1 MIEYLKR
8 LLTVSLSVLS
18 IPAQAQESVV
28 LRAARMLD
36 VATGRIVASPVIVVA
51 NGRIESVSSGS
62 GPAVPASAKVIDL
75 GDVTLLPG
83 FIDSHV
89 HLTMN
94 LERGSEMRQ
103 VTQTTPAATV
113 RGVRNARAMLM
124 SGFTTVRNV
133 GSDDFIDV
141 ALMKASDD
149 GWIESPRI
157 IPAGHSLGITGGH
170 CDATGLRPGV
180 LELSPRDG
188 IVDGPDQVLQ
198 AVRYQLK
205 HGAKVIKICA
215 TAGVLSF
222 EESVG
227 AQQMSDEEMAA
238 AVGEARRHGVKVAAH
253 AHGSEGIKAAIRA
266 GVASIEHGSMLDD
279 ETFALMKQRGTY
291 LVPTTYLADAIDLA
305 AIPPA
310 FRVKAERV
318 LPLARA
324 SLERAIRAGVKIA
337 FGTDAA
343 VIPHEHA
350 VREFNTLVRR
360 GMSPLDAL
368 RAGTTNAADLLG
380 TPDRGRL
387 AAGLLAD
394 IVAVPGNPLED
405 IRATERVSFVMKGG
419 RVFRHD
425 AAREAG
431 SP

>member
-1 MIEYLKR
+1 VNSGVK
-8 LLTVSLSVLS
+8 VVLAVFLGVLAL
-18 IPAQAQESVV
+18 PAYAQESVV

-36 VATGRIVASPVIVVA
+36 VTTGKIIASPVIVVT
-51 NGRIESVSSGS
+51 NGRIASVSSGS
-62 GPAVPASAKVIDL
+62 GPAAPASARVIDL

-83 FIDSHV
+83 FIDSHT
-89 HLTMN
+89 HLTSN
-94 LERGSEMRQ
+94 LERGSETRD
-103 VTQTTPAATV
+103 VTEPTPALTV
-113 RGVRNARAMLM
+113 RGVRNARAMLI

-133 GSDDFIDV
+133 GSRDFADV

-149 GWIESPRI
+149 GWIDAPRI
-157 IPAGHSLGITGGH
+157 IPAGHSIGITGGH
-170 CDATGLRPGV
+170 CDATGFRPGI
-180 LELSPRDG
+180 LELSARDG
-188 IVDGPDQVLQ
+188 VVDGPDQVTQ

-238 AVGEARRHGVKVAAH
+238 AVGEAKRHGVKVAAH
-253 AHGSEGIKAAIRA
+253 AHGAEGIKAAIRA

-279 ETFALMKQRGTY
+279 EILALMKQRGTY
-291 LVPTTYLADAIDLA
+291 LVPTTYLADAINLA
-305 AIPPA
+305 VLPPI
-310 FRVKAERV
+310 FRTKAENV

-324 SLERAIRAGVKIA
+324 SLTRAIRAGVKIA

-350 VREFNTLVRR
+350 VREFNTLVQR
-360 GMSPLDAL
+360 GMSPLEAL
-368 RAGTTNAADLLG
+368 RAGTVNAADLLG

-394 IVAVPGNPLED
+394 IVAMPGNPLED

-419 RVFRHD
+419 RVFRND
-425 AAREAG
+425 SA
-431 SP
+431 P